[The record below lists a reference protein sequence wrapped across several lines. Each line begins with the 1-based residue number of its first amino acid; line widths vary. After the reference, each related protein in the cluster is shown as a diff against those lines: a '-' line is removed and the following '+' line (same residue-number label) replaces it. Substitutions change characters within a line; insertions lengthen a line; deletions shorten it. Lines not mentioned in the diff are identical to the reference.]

1 MNNNYCRYDI
11 SEGCVVEGGGERRRI
26 WVCGRLSE
34 SSATTARQAP
44 GVVSAARLADKR
56 NNYWQLDRPSGRRSD
71 GQTDGDE

>member
-1 MNNNYCRYDI
+1 MNNNYLGMI
-11 SEGCVVEGGGERRRI
+11 LVTVVLRWGGRRI

-34 SSATTARQAP
+34 RSATTARQAP

-56 NNYWQLDRPSGRRSD
+56 NNYWQLDRPSGRRRD

>member
-11 SEGCVVEGGGERRRI
+11 SDGCVVGGI

-34 SSATTARQAP
+34 RSATTARQAP

-71 GQTDGDE
+71 GDE

>member
-11 SEGCVVEGGGERRRI
+11 SDGCVRGGGRRI

-34 SSATTARQAP
+34 RSATTARQAP